1 MSNLSLLNQTYQQT
15 GESKTHNAMGMRQ
28 MQQRA
33 FAKRHCQYLLIKS
46 PPASGKSR
54 AMMFLALDKLHHQDI
69 KKAIIIVPEMSIGRS
84 FADTP
89 LREFG
94 FFADWHIDK
103 RYNLCLIDNI
113 ASDNTKTN
121 IFAEFMNNDAKVLIC
136 THHTFRFGYDKV
148 ANVKLFDN
156 VLLGID
162 EFHHIS
168 ASDNNR
174 LGAIVDEIMTHS
186 NAHIVAMTGSYFR
199 GDAVP
204 ILDNDDEAKFEKV
217 TYTYY
222 EQLNGYEYLKS
233 LSLDYKFYQDSF
245 FKALK
250 ECLDISKKTI
260 VHIPSVNSSSAEID
274 KYETVRK
281 IMDVIGEPIC
291 QDENTGIWSIKTH
304 TGQLLKLAD
313 LVTDDDGYRPKIQQ
327 YLTQI
332 QNRDDMD
339 IIIALGM
346 AKEGFDW
353 VYCEHVLTIGYRGSM
368 TEVVQIIGRA
378 TRDCVG
384 KTHAQFTN
392 LIAKPDAHQDDV
404 VSGVND
410 MLKAISLSLLM
421 EQVLAPAI
429 NFRRRSSLTENES
442 LPKGTIII
450 DDGDDGSRLSAKA
463 EKILQQDADEIIASI
478 SQNTTAIARFIASDE
493 GKKAIDSDVINDN
506 VIPQII
512 RKKYPE
518 LNDSEID
525 QVEQGI
531 LTKITINANG
541 GIINGQ
547 EIPKNAI
554 VEDEEIFIKQ
564 GNQFIQFDLLTDAQ
578 KNNTQEQDKIR
589 QRDLPIDAKIFD
601 PNTGKSTPNSQNN
614 FIKMGEKFI
623 NVDKLPI
630 DLIHAIN
637 PFANA
642 YEILS
647 KSIDADV
654 LKLVGDVVRAS
665 KTNISEAEATLIWP
679 YIQKF
684 VKNQKREPSMNASD
698 AFEVRMA
705 QVLAWVRVKKAEYLK
720 NEQSKQQGANK

>member
-1 MSNLSLLNQTYQQT
+1 MSTLSLLNQHYKQT
-15 GESKTHNAMGMRQ
+15 GDSKTHNSMGMRQ

-33 FAKRHCQYLLIKS
+33 FEKRHSQYLLIKS

-54 AMMFLALDKLHHQDI
+54 AMMFLALDKLHHQGI
-69 KKAIIIVPEMSIGRS
+69 KKVIIIVPMMEIGRS
-84 FADTP
+84 FANTP

-94 FFADWHIDK
+94 FFADWEIDK
-103 RYNLCLIDNI
+103 RYNLCLIDNV
-113 ASDNTKTN
+113 ASNTTKTK
-121 IFAEFMNNDAKVLIC
+121 IFAEFMNNDDAKILIC
-136 THHTFRFGYDKV
+136 PHQTFRFGYDKV

-174 LGAIVDEIMTHS
+174 LGAIVDEIMAHS
-186 NAHIVAMTGSYFR
+186 SAHIVAMTGSYFR

-204 ILDNDDEAKFEKV
+204 ILDSNDEEKFEKV

-222 EQLNGYEYLKS
+222 EQLNGYDYLKS
-233 LSLDYKFYQDSF
+233 LSLDYKFYQNSF
-245 FKALK
+245 FDALNQ
-250 ECLDISKKTI
+250 CLDIDKKTI

-281 IMDVIGEPIC
+281 IIDVIGEPIS
-291 QDENTGIWSIKTH
+291 QDEQTGIWSIKTR
-304 TGQLLKLAD
+304 TGKLLKLAD
-313 LVTDDDGYRPKIQQ
+313 LVTDDDGHRPKIQQ
-327 YLTQI
+327 YLSQI
-332 QNRDDMD
+332 NHRDDMD

-392 LIAKPDAHQDDV
+392 LIAKPDARQDDV
-404 VSGVND
+404 VSSVND

-421 EQVLAPAI
+421 EQVLAPAV
-429 NFRRRSSLTENES
+429 NFRRRSSIMDNEI

-450 DDGDDGSRLSAKA
+450 DDGDDGSKLSARA
-463 EKILQQDADEIIASI
+463 EKILQQDADDIIASI
-478 SQNTTAIARFIASDE
+478 SQNSTAVAQYIASDE
-493 GKKAIDSDVINDN
+493 GKKAIDSDAINDKI
-506 VIPQII
+506 IPQII

-518 LNDSEID
+518 LDDTEID

-541 GIINGQ
+541 GLWGIQ
-547 EIPKNAI
+547 EIPDNAI
-554 VEDEEIFIKQ
+554 IENEGIFIQK
-564 GNQFIQFDLLTDAQ
+564 GDKFIQVDLLGQD
-578 KNNTQEQDKIR
+578 EQQQIDEKDKIR
-589 QRDLPIDAKIFD
+589 ERDLPTNAEIFD
-601 PNTGKSTPNSQNN
+601 PTTGKSTPNRQND
-614 FIKMGEKFI
+614 FIKIGEKFI
-623 NVDKLPI
+623 NVDKIPI
-630 DLIHAIN
+630 DLIHSVN

-642 YEILS
+642 YEVLS

-654 LKLVGDVVRAS
+654 LKLIGDVVRAS

-684 VKNQKREPSMNASD
+684 VKAHQREPSANASD

-705 QVLAWVRVKKAEYLK
+705 QVLAWVRVKKAEHLK
-720 NEQSKQQGANK
+720 KTQENKQ